1 MEATGAVTAAL
12 PVPTQLK
19 CVHTPS
25 LAFRHL
31 PLYTARIGY
40 ATEDALFIFCE
51 ILGSVYLVEA
61 TGAAT
66 AALPFLSNSNVYTL
80 QASLSGTFPYTLPEL
95 VMPLKMHSLTPRSCP
110 PMVSVPTERFG
121 Y

>member
-40 ATEDALFIFCE
+40 ATEDALFNSAQLSTDGVCAHRKVWVLISLCMWKQP
-51 ILGSVYLVEA
+51 SVEA
-61 TGAAT
+61 
-66 AALPFLSNSNVYTL
+66 
-80 QASLSGTFPYTLPEL
+80 
-95 VMPLKMHSLTPRSCP
+95 
-110 PMVSVPTERFG
+110 
-121 Y
+121 